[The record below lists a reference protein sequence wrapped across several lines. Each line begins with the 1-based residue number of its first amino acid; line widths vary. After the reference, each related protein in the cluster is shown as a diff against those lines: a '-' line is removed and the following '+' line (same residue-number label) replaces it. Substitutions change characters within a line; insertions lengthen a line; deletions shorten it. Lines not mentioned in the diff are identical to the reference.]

1 MASGGWGGAYSN
13 PFAAQAAAATAEQE
27 AEKAAS
33 NRQQQAFGAWGAGV
47 GSTAPTAPA
56 APTSSPFNLT
66 AAAAGGANGTVDARE
81 AALQRREAELARREA
96 QLAAAGASGAI
107 KVSQHQQLQHPYH
120 ACCGLQLQ
128 VGYRMRGSRRQLRQC
143 DGQYRSN
150 VLAITGLPSS
160 ISIMAATGGVEDQY

>member
-1 MASGGWGGAYSN
+1 MAAGGWGGAYSN

-47 GSTAPTAPA
+47 GSTAPTAPT
-56 APTSSPFNLT
+56 APTSLPFNLT
-66 AAAAGGANGTVDARE
+66 AAAGGANGTVDARE

-107 KVSQHQQLQHPYH
+107 KVNQHHQQPTEQ
-120 ACCGLQLQ
+120 QLPHL
-128 VGYRMRGSRRQLRQC
+128 GFCARQLEV
-143 DGQYRSN
+143 GQQVHS
-150 VLAITGLPSS
+150 
-160 ISIMAATGGVEDQY
+160 